1 MSASADAPARLALQT
16 GRLDDRR
23 ASITPEHRLWSAA
36 YELFVDQAVADG
48 LEQVGEHD
56 RRMFALCDD
65 WPVAPGQAEALHA
78 VEALAV
84 AVALAAP
91 FAAEDRILAAL
102 ATEGSDT
109 VELRRRLAERPVLAA
124 PQDAPRPRLPH
135 IYDPDASQPCP
146 IVPLLDGPRSPM
158 VAELLHRIKERD
170 RNLADAMVLGADVDM
185 LDSLERLGA
194 AARGAGRSNLAEL
207 FEHDRQLWSG
217 RAEGARARQRLE
229 STRYHWLSDNVPPE
243 GMEAARAEI
252 QHEVEVLLHLPPRSD
267 RSRRP
272 A

>member
-1 MSASADAPARLALQT
+1 MTSSVAAPARLALQT

-36 YELFVDQAVADG
+36 YELFVNQAVADG

-56 RRMFALCDD
+56 RRMFGLCDD
-65 WPVAPGQAEALHA
+65 WPVVPGQAEAL
-78 VEALAV
+78 EALAV
-84 AVALAAP
+84 AVALATP
-91 FAAEDRILAAL
+91 FAALDRILAAL
-102 ATEGSDT
+102 ATPDSDA
-109 VELRRRLAERPVLAA
+109 VELRRRLAERPILAG
-124 PQDAPRPRLPH
+124 PQDAPRPRLPR

-146 IVPLLDGPRSPM
+146 IVPLLDGPRSPT
-158 VAELLHRIKERD
+158 VAELLDRIKEHD

-194 AARGAGRSNLAEL
+194 AARASGRTNLAEM
-207 FEHDRQLWSG
+207 FEHDRQLWRG
-217 RAEGARARQRLE
+217 RAETARGRQRLE
-229 STRYHWLSDNVPPE
+229 STRFHWLSDNIPPE
-243 GMEAARAEI
+243 GMDAARAEI
-252 QHEVEVLLHLPPRSD
+252 QHEVDVLLHLPPRSD